1 MITSVKQKKNVKRK
15 AMALSTNRD
24 KTMNR
29 RAMAAGIGFRQS
41 IGFTQSKLT
50 FFLNELLRPLLN

>member
-15 AMALSTNRD
+15 AMALSTNQD

-41 IGFTQSKLT
+41 KLI
-50 FFLNELLRPLLN
+50 FF